1 MFSRGKRKKKSFR
14 MGISGKMILNI
25 TLPTATIL
33 IILAAIITTTV
44 VNTIYNLK
52 NKDITNQM
60 ETVSN
65 RVVQY
70 FEPFFTAEEFI
81 KNNNSIKQ
89 LFSELETSTI
99 PYRFENSEF
108 YQQAVSDLKYANTIS
123 GDGVKGV

>member
-1 MFSRGKRKKKSFR
+1 

-25 TLPTATIL
+25 ALPTATIL

-70 FEPFFTAEEFI
+70 FEPFFTAEQFI

-108 YQQAVSDLKYANTIS
+108 YQ
-123 GDGVKGV
+123 

>member
-1 MFSRGKRKKKSFR
+1 

-25 TLPTATIL
+25 ALPTATIL

-108 YQQAVSDLKYANTIS
+108 YQ
-123 GDGVKGV
+123 

>member
-1 MFSRGKRKKKSFR
+1 

-25 TLPTATIL
+25 ALPTATIL
-33 IILAAIITTTV
+33 IILAAIIITTV

-108 YQQAVSDLKYANTIS
+108 YQ
-123 GDGVKGV
+123 

>member
-1 MFSRGKRKKKSFR
+1 

-25 TLPTATIL
+25 ALPTATIL

-70 FEPFFTAEEFI
+70 FEPFFTTEEFI

-108 YQQAVSDLKYANTIS
+108 YQ
-123 GDGVKGV
+123 